1 MTPRHQLILASA
13 SPRRRELLALLDIP
27 FQVQVPAVQE
37 QLLPGEPPEAAP
49 QRISRLKAECV
60 ARKTRARET
69 RARGMRGGIV
79 LAADTIVVYQG
90 QILGKPRDA
99 AHARAMLRSLRGQPH
114 QVLTGTTALDAATG
128 QQITSLC
135 SSQVWMRPMDEDEIA
150 AYVAS
155 GDPMDKAAAYAIQ
168 NAEFAPVERLVGCP
182 TNVMGLPM
190 CHVVRDLR
198 RLGLDLPPTPCDMR
212 PDGYLCALTAHVLS
226 RQPSPPRGQT

>member
-1 MTPRHQLILASA
+1 MITHKLILASA
-13 SPRRRELLALLDIP
+13 SPRRRELIALLNIP
-27 FQVQVPAVQE
+27 FEVRVPAVQE
-37 QLLPGEPPEAAP
+37 RLLPGEPPEAAP
-49 QRISRLKAECV
+49 QRFSRLKAECV
-60 ARKTRARET
+60 ARET
-69 RARGMRGGIV
+69 RAGIV
-79 LAADTIVVYQG
+79 LAADTIVIHRG

-99 AHARAMLRSLRGQPH
+99 EHARAMLRSLRGQPH

-128 QQITSLC
+128 RQITSLC
-135 SSQVWMRPMDEDEIA
+135 SSQVWMRRMDEAEIA

-212 PDGYLCALTAHVLS
+212 PDGYLCALTKHVL
-226 RQPSPPRGQT
+226 PR

>member
-1 MTPRHQLILASA
+1 MITHKLILASA
-13 SPRRRELLALLDIP
+13 SPRRRELIALLNIP
-27 FQVQVPAVQE
+27 FEVRVPAVQE
-37 QLLPGEPPEAAP
+37 RLLPGEPPEAAP
-49 QRISRLKAECV
+49 QRFSRLKAECV
-60 ARKTRARET
+60 ARET
-69 RARGMRGGIV
+69 RPHVPWAGIV
-79 LAADTIVVYQG
+79 LAADTIVVHRG

-128 QQITSLC
+128 RQITSLC
-135 SSQVWMRPMDEDEIA
+135 SSQVWMRHMDEAEIA

-212 PDGYLCALTAHVLS
+212 PDGYLCALTEHVFS
-226 RQPSPPRGQT
+226 G

>member
-1 MTPRHQLILASA
+1 MTPSKPFILASA

-60 ARKTRARET
+60 ARDKRE
-69 RARGMRGGIV
+69 GIV

-99 AHARAMLRSLRGQPH
+99 AHARAMLRSLSGQPH
-114 QVLTGTTALDAATG
+114 QVLTGTTVLDTATG

-135 SSQVWMRPMDEDEIA
+135 SSQVWMRPMDEAEIA

-198 RLGLDLPPTPCDMR
+198 RLGLDLPPTPCDLR
-212 PDGYLCALTAHVLS
+212 PDGYLCALTAHVFS
-226 RQPSPPRGQT
+226 R